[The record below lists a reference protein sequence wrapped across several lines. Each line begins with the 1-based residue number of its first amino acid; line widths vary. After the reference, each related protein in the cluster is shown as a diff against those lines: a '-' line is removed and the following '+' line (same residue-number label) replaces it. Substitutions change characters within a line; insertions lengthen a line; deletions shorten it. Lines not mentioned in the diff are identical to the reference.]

1 VAGSEFDAGAP
12 TPPRQAAGVIVV
24 RDGEQGLEVMLLKR
38 SPHASFMAGVWV
50 FPGGALEQEAEA
62 GGSDAAAED
71 SAHRAAAVRELREEA
86 GLDLA
91 GSEQLLVEFLRWI
104 TPAQLSIRFD
114 ARFYLARLPAGQKPQ
129 PDGEECVDLRWLRP
143 REALALARNGE
154 LPLAFPTIKH
164 LEQLS
169 PYATVEELFEY
180 SRGRAVLPIEP
191 RARLSGDS
199 AQILLPGEPG
209 YDELA

>member
-1 VAGSEFDAGAP
+1 
-12 TPPRQAAGVIVV
+12 VILV
-24 RDGEQGLEVMLLKR
+24 RDGEQGLEVMLLRR

-50 FPGGALEQEAEA
+50 FPGGALEREARTHTR
-62 GGSDAAAED
+62 DAAAED
-71 SAHRAAAVRELREEA
+71 RAHRQAAVRELREEA
-86 GLDLA
+86 AVDLA
-91 GSEQLLVEFLRWI
+91 GCEELLIEFLRWI

-114 ARFYLARLPAGQKPQ
+114 ARFYLARLPAGQQPR
-129 PDGEECVDLRWLRP
+129 PDGQECVDLRWLAP
-143 REALALARNGE
+143 REALALARDGE
-154 LPLAFPTIKH
+154 LPLAFPTVKH

-169 PYATVEELFEY
+169 PFQTVDELFAH

-199 AQILLPGEPG
+199 AEILLPGEPG